1 MIKKSQKILWCGL
14 ILLSF
19 CIRSVAQENWNKL
32 PVKGL
37 LLSAPRSNDVPLLCR
52 FIREALPKEG
62 VNTLAIRFEY
72 EYQYK
77 SHPELAGEHALSKEE
92 VKQIVA
98 ACKAANIRLIP
109 TLNLL
114 AHQSEQTEML
124 PLLKHYPELDE
135 SPDYNPPKPWKDGGM
150 FDFYNKSVCTQH
162 PDLLK
167 ILFPIMDE
175 LVEVCEADALH
186 VGLDEVWI
194 IGYEKCPRCGGRD
207 KAELFA
213 AYVTKLY
220 DHLKAKNC
228 QMWMWSDRLIDGKT
242 TGLLAWQAS
251 MNNTHRAIDLIPKDI
266 MICDWK
272 YEDAAPTAAYFAIKG
287 FDVLASPCYNADA
300 ALAQLKQ
307 VYMVRN
313 NGARTDFSG
322 TISGRMK
329 GVFETSWMA
338 PKEFI
343 EVYYGKAGSKLTI
356 NTVNTFK
363 KLFAEIRKT
372 ER

>member
-1 MIKKSQKILWCGL
+1 MQLYFKYLLFLCIL
-14 ILLSF
+14 IHISNNTT
-19 CIRSVAQENWNKL
+19 AQEDWNKL

-37 LLSAPRSNDVPLLCR
+37 LLSAPRTADIPLFCR

-72 EYQYK
+72 AYLYK
-77 SHPELAGEHALSKEE
+77 SHPELAGDYTLSRED

-98 ACKAANIRLIP
+98 ACKAAKVRLIP
-109 TLNLL
+109 TMNLL
-114 AHQSEQTEML
+114 GHQSEQTEML
-124 PLLKHYPELDE
+124 PLLKHYPQLDE
-135 SPDYNPPKPWKDGGM
+135 SPDYNPPVPWKDAGM
-150 FDFYNKSVCTQH
+150 FDFYSKSVCPEH

-167 ILFPIMDE
+167 IFFPMMDE

-194 IGYEKCPRCGGRD
+194 MGYDKCPRCGGRD

-213 AYVTKLY
+213 AYVNKLY
-220 DHLKAKNC
+220 NHLKAKNC

-251 MNNTHRAIDLIPKDI
+251 MNNTHRAIDMIPKDI
-266 MICDWK
+266 MITDWK
-272 YEDAAPTAAYFAIKG
+272 YEDAAPTATYFAIKG
-287 FDVLASPCYNADA
+287 FDVLASPCGNTDA

-307 VYMVRN
+307 VYLVRN
-313 NGARTDFSG
+313 NGARTSFSG

-329 GVFETSWMA
+329 GVFETSWIA
-338 PKEFI
+338 PREFI
-343 EVYYGKAGSKLTI
+343 EAYYGKTGYKQGVYD
-356 NTVNTFK
+356 NVNTFK

-372 ER
+372 EK